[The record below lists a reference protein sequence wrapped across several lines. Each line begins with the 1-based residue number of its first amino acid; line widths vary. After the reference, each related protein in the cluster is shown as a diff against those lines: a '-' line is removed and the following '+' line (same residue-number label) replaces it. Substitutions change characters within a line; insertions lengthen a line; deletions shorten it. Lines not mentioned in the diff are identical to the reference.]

1 MGRAPFPAGR
11 KLFREA
17 LILFALLILL
27 FPPSSL
33 GSAFSR
39 VSAGILLIAAGFF
52 FYLGAGELLSGLS
65 LSRRL
70 VLCFFAVILL
80 WGLTGFAG
88 AGSDPGRAGGAG
100 FRGDRVWD
108 LGQRIDR
115 VAEVGGAQVKTFLDS
130 TFTSGTGQFL
140 GTLGEV
146 TGSAAGV
153 LIDAVL
159 TSTST
164 DTSMGHQPEGP
175 REGSPPESP
184 FSMVPLARLG
194 ILAVSLFLLAAIRG
208 FVYIDRSPFVVWLY
222 RFTTALAFL
231 TAILHIAGLRV
242 IISSGTELFAGIEV
256 ELSSLLLLLFSV
268 SLGFCQRWVQYLS
281 RRSRYILLPAA
292 LITVMIMRNIYFHLA
307 ESPQGVMGGLDLM
320 AVTVLAVYIL
330 FAFIT
335 MVLQLPTA
343 RILEKRGR
351 ELATL
356 QDLSQALHSSFE
368 PDQLGM
374 ASVRLGVKLTGAD
387 ACWFHLNTGEEH
399 IHERTGD
406 WSGLS
411 ERLGARWYRGVDQRI
426 DATGHGFMINNYRRS
441 TLRKLEEG
449 DACRTRI
456 ASLVAAPVEV
466 RGERLGVIVAA
477 SSRQFFFLD
486 YTRGL
491 FDSFTRQIA
500 QAIQSARLFGEKL
513 HRQSLERELALAR
526 EIQKSLLPGHIHQP
540 AGWEIEAVSIPSR
553 VMGGDYYDVI
563 RMNGDEMAIAVADV
577 SGKGAAA
584 AMLMAAL
591 QASLG
596 TLLRENLPVA
606 DTVSRLNR
614 ALCDRM
620 PDDTFITFFLA
631 FINTKTGGIRYCC
644 AGHDP
649 PMLCRNGGN
658 GPVENLHLGGLVLG
672 VVPDADYEM
681 GEVVIHTGERLLLYT
696 DGITETMTPEEEPFG
711 VKRLETFLL
720 KHCEESAERIIVT
733 ITGLLEK
740 FRGDC
745 DQQDDV
751 TALVLVR
758 KPIGEEQ
765 CRNTVQ

>member
-1 MGRAPFPAGR
+1 MGRVPFPAGR

-70 VLCFFAVILL
+70 VFCFFAVVLL

-88 AGSDPGRAGGAG
+88 TAADPVRTGGAG
-100 FRGDRVWD
+100 LRGERVRD

-115 VAEVGGAQVKTFLDS
+115 VAEVGGAQVKTLLDS
-130 TFTSGTGQFL
+130 TFTGRAGQFL

-164 DTSMGHQPEGP
+164 DTSLGAQAEGAG
-175 REGSPPESP
+175 EGALPESP
-184 FSMVPLARLG
+184 VSMVPLAGLG
-194 ILAVSLFLLAAIRG
+194 ILAVSLLLLAAIRG

-222 RFTTALAFL
+222 RLATALAFL
-231 TAILHIAGLRV
+231 TALLHVTGLKL
-242 IISSGTELFAGIEV
+242 IITSGTELFYGIEV
-256 ELSSLLLLLFSV
+256 ELASLLLLILSIA
-268 SLGFCQRWVQYLS
+268 LGFCQRWVQYLS
-281 RRSRYILLPAA
+281 RKSRYILLPAA
-292 LITVMIMRNIYFHLA
+292 LTAVLIIRNVYFHLA
-307 ESPQGVMGGLDLM
+307 ANPHGVMGGLDVSV
-320 AVTVLAVYIL
+320 VTVISVYIL

-351 ELATL
+351 ELTTL

-387 ACWFHLNTGEEH
+387 VCWFHLNTREEH
-399 IHERTGD
+399 IHERAGD
-406 WSGLS
+406 WSSLS
-411 ERLGARWYRGVDQRI
+411 ERLGDRWYRGVDQRI
-426 DATGHGFMINNYRRS
+426 DATGHGFMMNNYRRS

-449 DACRTRI
+449 TPGRTRI

-466 RGERLGVIVAA
+466 RGERLGVILAA
-477 SSRQFFFLD
+477 SQKQFFFLD

-526 EIQKSLLPGHIHQP
+526 EIQKSLLPGRIHQP
-540 AGWEIEAVSIPSR
+540 DGWEIEAVSIPSR

-563 RMNGDEMAIAVADV
+563 RMGADEVAVAVADV

-591 QASLG
+591 QSSLG
-596 TLLRENLPVA
+596 TLLREKLTVA

-631 FINTKTGGIRYCC
+631 LINTDTGRVRYCC

-649 PMLCRNGGN
+649 PMLCRNGEKGL
-658 GPVENLHLGGLVLG
+658 VENLTLGGLVLG
-672 VVPDADYEM
+672 VVPDTAYEM
-681 GEVVIHTGERLLLYT
+681 GEVVINPGDRLFLYT

-711 VKRLETFLL
+711 VQRLEAFLM
-720 KHCEESAERIIVT
+720 KHCGESAESMIVT

-758 KPIGEEQ
+758 KPSGEEQ
-765 CRNTVQ
+765 CPNTVH